1 MKTNRMASWKRRL
14 LGRKGNDGL
23 IFKIVLYVLLTGISF
38 IFLYPLLSMLSMSI
52 MSLEDL
58 IDATIAWIP
67 RNLTLSNYATAFN
80 YMHFQEALKASLQ
93 VSVYPTIATVVS
105 SALIGYGFAHFK
117 FPGRKLL
124 MALMVA
130 TFLIPTVLTYIPT
143 TVLYRDLS
151 VFGIPLGL
159 SESIRAFTIPAMLG
173 NGIRQTIFI
182 LIFYQ
187 FFRIIPSDLY
197 EAAAVDGSGVVRTF
211 LTIAVP
217 MAAPAFLIC
226 GLYSFVWYWNETTL
240 ARAYFGNTYTTLPMA
255 LEAYINTYR
264 SLYSQGQVSLDT
276 VSSTY
281 NLGVQY
287 AMTLITIFPLL
298 GVYLFLQKWFVE
310 GVDRSG
316 IAGN

>member
-1 MKTNRMASWKRRL
+1 MTTNRKAKFRRL
-14 LGRKGNDGL
+14 MLGRRGNDGL
-23 IFKIVLYVLLTGISF
+23 LFKIVMYVLLVGISF
-38 IFLYPLLSMLSMSI
+38 IFLYPLLSMLSMSV

-67 RNLTLSNYATAFN
+67 RNLTLANYATAFSWMN
-80 YMHFQEALKASLQ
+80 FGEALKASLQ
-93 VSVYPTIATVVS
+93 VSVYPTLATVVS
-105 SALIGYGFAHFK
+105 SALIGYGFAHFR
-117 FPGRKLL
+117 FFGRKAL

-130 TFLIPTVLTYIPT
+130 MFLIPSVLTYIPT
-143 TVLYRDLS
+143 TVLYNDLS
-151 VFGIPLGL
+151 VFGIPLNL
-159 SESIRAFTIPAMLG
+159 TESIRAFTIPAMLG

-187 FFRIIPSDLY
+187 FFRIIPSELY

-226 GLYSFVWYWNETTL
+226 GLYSFVWYWNETAL

-264 SLYSQGQVSLDT
+264 SLYAQGQVNLDS

-287 AMTLITIFPLL
+287 AMTLITIVPLL
-298 GVYLFLQKWFVE
+298 VVYLFLQKWFVE